1 MPTVTSD
8 FPQMLGQLLR
18 VMEMLL
24 DSGHHEAAARIAF
37 LAPLPSSRPPPPPL
51 PPHWCPLSSP
61 PPNPPTRP
69 KRRRRRRRRSKS
81 PTSSTAFSSH
91 LSAEINEPP
100 HSVCEPPVTSVIME
114 ELERDKF
121 ALEVLPILKPAS
133 VTNEISNYAENEDL
147 AASNYAKDEDITE
160 VSAFEEKEETHFRTR
175 TSSSPPVPVLPSNFC
190 HTNAVLTYRGL
201 NQRRLISQGK
211 WVPPT
216 MSLPELLGIL
226 TYTFNWPNLT
236 SEEQEASYA
245 CYQDSD
251 ARVPPYSPEVLEGLK
266 QVEPVTPPWALTEH
280 YRPPWTL
287 GY

>member
-51 PPHWCPLSSP
+51 PPHWCPLNSP

-190 HTNAVLTYRGL
+190 HTNAVCPDL
-201 NQRRLISQGK
+201 QRPQ
-211 WVPPT
+211 P
-216 MSLPELLGIL
+216 
-226 TYTFNWPNLT
+226 
-236 SEEQEASYA
+236 
-245 CYQDSD
+245 
-251 ARVPPYSPEVLEGLK
+251 
-266 QVEPVTPPWALTEH
+266 TPPHISRQMGTTNNVLAGA
-280 YRPPWTL
+280 PWHPYVHLQLAKPNFGRTGSKL
-287 GY
+287 RLLSGFRRQGPAILSRSS